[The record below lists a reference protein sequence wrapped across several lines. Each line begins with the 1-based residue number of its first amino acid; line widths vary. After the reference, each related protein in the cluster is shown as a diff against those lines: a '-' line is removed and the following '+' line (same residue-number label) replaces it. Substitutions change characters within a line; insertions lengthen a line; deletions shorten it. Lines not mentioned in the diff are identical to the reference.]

1 MYKNMQDQDL
11 IKKFEEYLYVI
22 KNYSKYTVEGYVK
35 DVKDFAEF
43 IHDNKFAS
51 KLVDVKRSKTCHYY
65 VSELVRKGY
74 VAKSIN
80 RKISSLRTFYNY
92 LLKEGLVDFNY
103 FTEVENVKTPKKLP
117 AFIDETD
124 MMTLLDS
131 IDTTSDL
138 GNRNR
143 VLLELLYATGMR
155 VSEACSLEVRQINFY
170 NNTIKVN
177 GKGKKDRIVVL
188 YKDIAD
194 KLKFYVNFTRINLLS
209 KSGNNEIGNVFINY
223 KGTPLTTRGVRK
235 IINSIIDE
243 CALNKHISPHMIRHS
258 FATSLLN
265 NGADLRIVQELLGHE
280 NLSTTQIYTHV
291 STENMKRAFEQS
303 FPRAKKNKN

>member
-1 MYKNMQDQDL
+1 MRDQDL

-22 KNYSKYTVEGYVK
+22 KNYSKYTVNGYSK
-35 DVKDFAEF
+35 DVNDFQEF
-43 IHDNKFAS
+43 IKTNKLAAS
-51 KLVDVKRSKTCHYY
+51 LLDIRRSRTCHNY
-65 VSELVRKGY
+65 VSELVKKGY
-74 VAKSIN
+74 EAKSIN

-92 LLKEGLVDFNY
+92 LLKEELIDFNY

-117 AFIDETD
+117 GFVDEND
-124 MMTLLDS
+124 MISLLDS
-131 IDTTSDL
+131 IDTNTDL

-155 VSEACSLEVRQINFY
+155 VSEVCSLETKQLNFY

-177 GKGKKDRIVVL
+177 GKGKKDRIVIL
-188 YKDIAD
+188 YNEIAD
-194 KLKFYVNFTRINLLS
+194 KLKYYVSFTRSNLLS
-209 KSGNNEIGNVFINY
+209 ISGNEEITNVFINY
-223 KGTPLTTRGVRK
+223 KGTPLTPRGVRK
-235 IINSIIDE
+235 IINSIIE
-243 CALNKHISPHMIRHS
+243 KCAIDKHISPHMIRHS

-291 STENMKRAFEQS
+291 SNENIKKAFEQS
-303 FPRAKKNKN
+303 FPRAKRVKE

>member
-1 MYKNMQDQDL
+1 MQDKD
-11 IKKFEEYLYVI
+11 IIVKFEEYLFVI
-22 KNYSKYTVEGYVK
+22 KNYSKYTVTSYVK
-35 DVKDFAEF
+35 DVTDFAEF
-43 IHDNKFAS
+43 IKKNKFAA
-51 KLVDVKRSKTCHYY
+51 KLIDVKRTKTCHYY

-80 RKISSLRTFYNY
+80 RKISSLRTFYNF
-92 LLKEGLVDFNY
+92 LLKEGLIDYNC

-117 AFIDETD
+117 NFVDESD
-124 MMTLLDS
+124 MFSIINS

-155 VSEACSLEVRQINFY
+155 VSELCSLEIKQVNFY
-170 NNTIKVN
+170 NNTIKVF

-188 YKDIAD
+188 YEGIVNQ
-194 KLKFYVNFTRINLLS
+194 LKYYIDFTRSNLLS
-209 KSGNNEIGNVFINY
+209 ISGNNEIRNVFINY
-223 KGTPLTTRGVRK
+223 KGTALTPRGVRK
-235 IINSIIDE
+235 IINNIIDN
-243 CALNKHISPHMIRHS
+243 CALNKHVSPHMIRHS

-291 STENMKRAFEQS
+291 STENMKKAFESS
-303 FPRAKKNKN
+303 FPRAKKSR